1 MEEFPE
7 FHPIPPDNQW
17 EKLESDDFHYPE
29 DYKMLMDTYG
39 GVLIGT
45 YLWILNP
52 NEEGDLELLQYIEE
66 TYLTLKEE
74 CPEKCPFAL
83 YSDNQREGLIAFG
96 RTAQRERLYWL
107 VKKTE
112 PWWIVIYGIEGDYE
126 KYPMSMSEFLYKV
139 IKKELELPHFI
150 ENVSFLS
157 KPIGIQTSQKMYKR
171 PLEQCPWCEGK
182 GYGKTKNKNGKT
194 YYGIYC
200 NSCKNWICQQE
211 TPLDFIQ
218 GRYMDSQEC
227 YQVVFKNIGEVTKQD
242 LIRMFGDFKVNVNRD
257 ILTEDE
263 YCMLLINELEKLYGD
278 RQEEELEE
286 ENYEFKR
293 IDISQIERAIENKEE
308 EVILF
313 EGDAIET
320 IRYLRKINFKEKF
333 LEIRPDFPYPI
344 YKQSPSG
351 SREYPYQ
358 KELSEQKEKRT
369 TEMI

>member
-17 EKLESDDFHYPE
+17 KKLESDNFHYPE
-29 DYKMLMDTYG
+29 DYKTLMDTYG

-52 NEEGDLELLQYIEE
+52 NEERDLELLQYTEE

-96 RTAQRERLYWL
+96 RTAEREMLYWL

-157 KPIGIQTSQKMYKR
+157 RPIGIETSQEMNQR
-171 PLEQCPWCEGK
+171 TLEQCLWCGEK
-182 GYGKTKNKNGKT
+182 CYGKTTNKKGKT

-200 NSCKNWICQQE
+200 NSCKNWMCQQD
-211 TPLDFIQ
+211 TPLSIIDSFADFQ
-218 GRYMDSQEC
+218 KG
-227 YQVVFKNIGEVTKQD
+227 YQVVFKNTGQVTKQD
-242 LIRMFGDFKVNVNRD
+242 LIRMFGSVKNITTDGM
-257 ILTEDE
+257 TEDE
-263 YCMLLINELEKLYGD
+263 YFYFLFRADLILSWEME
-278 RQEEELEE
+278 EEELEE
-286 ENYEFKR
+286 KNYEFKR
-293 IDISQIERAIENKEE
+293 IDISQIEQAIENKEE

-320 IRYLRKINFKEKF
+320 TRYLRKINFKEKF

-344 YKQSPSG
+344 YKETLTG
-351 SREYPYQ
+351 TREYPYQ
-358 KELSEQKEKRT
+358 KELSEQKEKRA
-369 TEMI
+369 TETI